1 VRATKWG
8 RLSDVRLRPL
18 AAVFPSMNTTTSTT
32 HADRYFAPVARYFAP
47 EARYFAPVAGVT
59 ASMSCFTSP
68 ARSAAPAPGPARP
81 GVGWLRLP

>member
-1 VRATKWG
+1 
-8 RLSDVRLRPL
+8 
-18 AAVFPSMNTTTSTT
+18 MNTTTSTT
-32 HADRYFAPVARYFAP
+32 HADRYFAPVARYLAPEARYFAP